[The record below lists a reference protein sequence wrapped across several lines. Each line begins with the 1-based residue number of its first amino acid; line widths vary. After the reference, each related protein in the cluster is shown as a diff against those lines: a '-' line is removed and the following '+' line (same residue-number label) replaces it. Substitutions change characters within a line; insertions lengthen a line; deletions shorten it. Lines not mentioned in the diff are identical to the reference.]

1 VFAFVFFLFFFVR
14 HDDDDD
20 AVVVTM
26 FPSFSSRSDDFFFL
40 KTLSVFVCVL
50 SRQVKIKKKEGKKI
64 SPIRCPTKKN
74 KKNLSLLPYYSL
86 SLTTQK
92 KLYINLFV
100 GSPLFEKKKKKKRR
114 EEEEEAMATTPG
126 GGAASA
132 RKIALAAARIF
143 QTALNDTNLPTGRK
157 LLKRALIGPTLTS
170 WYPERIRK
178 LDALFEDPDD
188 RRRKVKLE
196 RMKRR
201 GKGPPKK
208 GEGKRAK
215 KK

>member
-1 VFAFVFFLFFFVR
+1 MNKKQRVLSLSLLRARKERSRDKERYLVLHFQVDVFAFVFFLFFFVR
-14 HDDDDD
+14 HDDDDDDD

-92 KLYINLFV
+92 KLYIKSLC
-100 GSPLFEKKKKKKRR
+100 R
-114 EEEEEAMATTPG
+114 
-126 GGAASA
+126 
-132 RKIALAAARIF
+132 
-143 QTALNDTNLPTGRK
+143 LP
-157 LLKRALIGPTLTS
+157 P
-170 WYPERIRK
+170 
-178 LDALFEDPDD
+178 F
-188 RRRKVKLE
+188 
-196 RMKRR
+196 
-201 GKGPPKK
+201 
-208 GEGKRAK
+208 
-215 KK
+215 